1 MHDKEAQMK
10 KGIDVSEWQKDI
22 DWDKLAASGE
32 VDFVMIRAGL
42 GQGQADDYWLA
53 NVEACT
59 RLGIPFGVYWFSY
72 ARSVER
78 ARKEAEYCIEAIKP
92 YRLSYPVAFD
102 FEYDSVNYLAKQDI
116 TVTKQFASA
125 VARAFLET
133 IEAAGY
139 YPMLYTNADYL
150 SRYFDADLAA
160 KYDIWLAQWPYG
172 TPDLNNPPA
181 AVRGGIWQ
189 YANDGV
195 VTGITKNVVDLD
207 ASYTDYPSIISEM
220 EVNKVIYHTKD
231 DIAEKAPWGLATFDK
246 LVNNGSLQGEAEGD
260 YNISRDMLRT
270 LVILDREGVFDK

>member
-1 MHDKEAQMK
+1 MDYKR
-10 KGIDVSEWQKDI
+10 GIDVSEWQKDI
-22 DWDKLAASGE
+22 DWDRLAASGE

-72 ARSVER
+72 ARNVER

-102 FEYDSVNYLAKQDI
+102 FEYDSVDYLAKQGI

-133 IEAAGY
+133 IEDAGY

-150 SRYFDADLAA
+150 SRYFDADAA
-160 KYDIWLAQWPYG
+160 SKYDIWLAQWPSRA
-172 TPDLNNPPA
+172 PDLSSPPA
-181 AVRGGIWQ
+181 AARGGIWQ

-195 VTGITKNVVDLD
+195 VTGVKTRVDLNVC
-207 ASYTDYPSIISEM
+207 YTDYPSIISEM
-220 EVNKVIYHTKD
+220 EVNKVIYHTKE
-231 DIAEKAPWGLATFDK
+231 DIEEKAPWGVDAFNK
-246 LVNNGSLQGEAEGD
+246 LVDKKYLEGVAEND
-260 YNISRDMLRT
+260 YSISNDMLRI
-270 LVILDREGVFDK
+270 LVILDRAGAFGK

>member
-1 MHDKEAQMK
+1 MDYKR
-10 KGIDVSEWQKDI
+10 GIDVSEWQREI

-72 ARSVER
+72 ARSAER

-102 FEYDSVNYLAKQDI
+102 FEYDSVNYLAKQGI
-116 TVTKQFASA
+116 TVTKQFASD

-195 VTGITKNVVDLD
+195 VTGITKHVVDLD
-207 ASYTDYPSIISEM
+207 ACYTDYPSIISEM
-220 EVNKVIYHTKD
+220 EVNKVIYHTREDVKKGAAD
-231 DIAEKAPWGLATFDK
+231 WGLATFDK
-246 LVNNGSLQGEAEGD
+246 LVNNGSLQGDAEGD
-260 YNISRDMLRT
+260 YNISRDMLRI